1 MNRAWSVKHGI
12 QQGRRGERP
21 DEGRA
26 NADSAAARSGPN
38 MKIRHILLLNPP
50 GRKLYTRDYFCSKVT
65 KAGYVEHPLDLL
77 ILSGIF
83 SSAGFRVSVLDAQA
97 GRQAP
102 EPAFNH
108 IVSLRPDAVVFLSG
122 LVSRQEDYAFLE
134 RLKKAMPRV
143 LFAGMGDLFLKKMV
157 FENTAWMDAVFY
169 DFTSGECADFLAGRR
184 GRFSTI
190 SFRDGNDII
199 YRAPVQDRGE
209 FSIPVP
215 RHDLFL
221 NKGYTFPF
229 ARKLPF
235 ATVLTDYG
243 CPFSCPFCVYPTL
256 GFRLRRLQNVT
267 EELRYIRSLG
277 IRELFV
283 KDQSFGADR
292 ERSMRLC
299 EEMRN
304 IGGFSWTCFLRA
316 DVAREDLLRG
326 MKAAGCHTV
335 LFGFES
341 GCDRILRSYKPGVNK
356 RMIVDALRK
365 CRRSGI
371 KSAGI
376 FIFGFPED
384 DIGTCRETADFAVRC
399 GCDYVSFNVFVPK
412 AGTPLR
418 NKLMPDDSSGE
429 KEEVLDQSGIAS
441 VWSGSPVSVEELN
454 RLRVRAIRRFYFRPS
469 YLFGM
474 AAASL
479 FSLCRLRMCLRSA
492 FFILQDVLAKRR

>member
-1 MNRAWSVKHGI
+1 
-12 QQGRRGERP
+12 
-21 DEGRA
+21 
-26 NADSAAARSGPN
+26 

-83 SSAGFRVSVLDAQA
+83 SAAGFRVSVLDSQA
-97 GRQAP
+97 RRQTP
-102 EPAFNH
+102 ESASAR
-108 IVSLRPDAVVFLSG
+108 IISLRPDAVVFLSG
-122 LVSRQEDYAFLE
+122 LVSRQQDYVFLE
-134 RLKKAMPRV
+134 GLKKAMPGV
-143 LFAGMGDLFLKKMV
+143 SLAGMGDLFLKKGV
-157 FENTAWMDAVFY
+157 FEATPWMDAVFY
-169 DFTSGECADFLAGRR
+169 DFTSGECAEFFGGRR

-190 SFRDGNDII
+190 SFRDGRDIV
-199 YRAPVQDRGE
+199 YRSPARDRGE

-221 NKGYTFPF
+221 DRGYTFPF

-256 GFRLRRLQNVT
+256 GFRLRRLENVT

-277 IRELFV
+277 ISELFV

-292 ERSMRLC
+292 GRSMRLC
-299 EEMRN
+299 GEMRN

-316 DVAREDLLRG
+316 DVARDDLLRA
-326 MKAAGCHTV
+326 MRSAGCHTV

-341 GCDRILRSYKPGVNK
+341 GSDRILRSYKPGVNK
-356 RMIVDALRK
+356 KMIMDALRK
-365 CRRSGI
+365 CRRAGI
-371 KSAGI
+371 KSVGI

-418 NKLMPDDSSGE
+418 NKLMPDDSAGGE
-429 KEEVLDQSGIAS
+429 EEVLDQSGIAS

-454 RLRVRAIRRFYFRPS
+454 RLRVRAIRRFYFRPA
-469 YLFGM
+469 YLARM
-474 AAASL
+474 AASSL

-492 FFILQDVLAKRR
+492 VFILKDILGRRG